1 METIIST
8 ITSNKILMII
18 FILIAALIIYSVL
31 KRLIKI
37 IVIIIIALVLYM
49 SYMNYKGEKID
60 AMVQNYLNKGGVEL
74 KELQKKKDKM
84 SDAIDAA
91 NKVTK

>member
-1 METIIST
+1 
-8 ITSNKILMII
+8 
-18 FILIAALIIYSVL
+18 
-31 KRLIKI
+31 
-37 IVIIIIALVLYM
+37 
-49 SYMNYKGEKID
+49 MNYKGEKID
-60 AMVQNYLNKGGVEL
+60 AMVQNYLNKGGIEL